1 MSAQSNPTGGQGP
14 SENSNYGT
22 FTKYSAGQ
30 TRSSVAG
37 RRRAPRL
44 RRLDLDFQA
53 TPSVRIEEL
62 SYRYLRD
69 TMRSQPDINKPLPPL
84 PDQKPSSR
92 PASPIDRA
100 AHWVNKKVVTP
111 VKEFFKTPEVE
122 EMIEQKSYDP
132 VNVPHAF
139 LAESR
144 TQPDT
149 SKHSRSRSSVERC
162 EASPRRSASIS
173 SRETFQSPPS
183 TPRSLL
189 SSWDDG
195 SLQRLP

>member
-1 MSAQSNPTGGQGP
+1 MSAQSNPTGGQGT

-37 RRRAPRL
+37 RRRAPR
-44 RRLDLDFQA
+44 RRQLDLDIQA
-53 TPSVRIEEL
+53 THSVRDEEL

-69 TMRSQPDINKPLPPL
+69 TMRNKPDMNKPLPPL
-84 PDQKPSSR
+84 PDQKPFSR

-111 VKEFFKTPEVE
+111 VKEFFRTSEVD
-122 EMIEQKSYDP
+122 EMIEQNQENR
-132 VNVPHAF
+132 VNGSHTF

-144 TQPDT
+144 TQPVT
-149 SKHSRSRSSVERC
+149 HRHSRGRSSVDRH
-162 EASPRRSASIS
+162 EAFSRRSGSVS
-173 SRETFQSPPS
+173 SRGTFQSPPT

-189 SSWDDG
+189 S
-195 SLQRLP
+195 RLVADWV